1 MTQQSIHVK
10 RLSQYIQQVAARKG
24 VEPRDLTPLLQ
35 CQLKKI
41 SKFERPT
48 REAVLMECQRKLSG
62 VPSIW

>member
-48 REAVLMECQRKLSG
+48 SEAVLMECQRSLSG
-62 VPSIW
+62 MPSIW